1 MIEHLILR
9 FLDWIDSLPGWQRG
23 FFYAPALILGS
34 ALFIAVPIV
43 VVTVAG
49 LVLRQLIG

>member
-1 MIEHLILR
+1 VIEHLILR
-9 FLDWIDSLPGWQRG
+9 FLDWIDTLPGWQRG

-34 ALFIAVPIV
+34 AAFIAVPLVIA
-43 VVTVAG
+43 TVAG